1 MDDTAELAPLTMFE
15 YDHKPGH
22 FCLMLTDSSMVG
34 AVEEPFQAAG
44 FESNGYAWAGVA
56 RAAIQAHAPRLDGR
70 MGFDPEAG
78 MFVAY
83 GTDPQALRELG
94 LLLRRAL
101 DEPPFLAALI
111 STGDPEWFD

>member
-1 MDDTAELAPLTMFE
+1 MTDTTGLDPLKLFE

-22 FCLMLTDSSMVG
+22 FSLLLTDSSMI
-34 AVEEPFQAAG
+34 ASTEAFEAAG
-44 FESNGYAWAGVA
+44 FEGGGYSWAGVA
-56 RAAIQAHAPRLDGR
+56 KTAIEVHAPHLDGR

-83 GTDPQALRELG
+83 GTDPEALRELG

-101 DEPPFLAALI
+101 GEPEFLAELI
-111 STGDPEWFD
+111 AAGDPAAFD